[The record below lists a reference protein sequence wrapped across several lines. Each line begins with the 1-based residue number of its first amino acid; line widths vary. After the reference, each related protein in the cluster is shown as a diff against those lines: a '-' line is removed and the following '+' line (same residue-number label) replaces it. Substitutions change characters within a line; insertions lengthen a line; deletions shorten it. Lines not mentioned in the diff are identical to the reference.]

1 MSDVSIIIVAWNVVH
16 LVDECLGSVR
26 ASQDGLVKQV
36 LFVDN
41 GSKDGTEE
49 LVRKKYPEVEFIR
62 SETNLGFIRAN
73 NLAYPRATG
82 RYVLMLNSDAFVG
95 PKTLARTVGY
105 LDEHPEY
112 GVLGVRLTSRDGS
125 LQPSAINFPTPW
137 RTFVSRIGLDRRFRS
152 IRGSIDLEQ
161 DMEVARDCE
170 WVPGCYLLAR
180 KSALD
185 QLDFFLRTDYFMY
198 NDDNDLCLR
207 LLRKG
212 WKTVYFPEPV
222 IHLGGQTVKQL
233 GKLNKEGNLFSKFS
247 VESTFIYYRKN
258 YGFWTALASYVL
270 GVVFRFF
277 QMAKRIVF
285 RRPGIAV
292 ADEWNA
298 LVQETRIFFGTRFG
312 ARAIH

>member
-1 MSDVSIIIVAWNVVH
+1 MHDVSIIIVAWNVVH

-26 ASQDGLVKQV
+26 ASQDTLRKQI

-49 LVRKKYPEVEFIR
+49 LVRTKYPDVEFIR

-95 PKTLARTVGY
+95 PKTLERTVGF
-105 LDEHPEY
+105 LDLHPEY
-112 GVLGVRLTSRDGS
+112 GALGCRLTSRDGS
-125 LQPSAINFPTPW
+125 LQASAINFPTPW
-137 RTFVSRIGLDRRFRS
+137 RIFVGRVGLNRRFRS
-152 IRGSIDLEQ
+152 LRGVMDLDQDLEK
-161 DMEVARDCE
+161 VFDCD

-180 KSALD
+180 KAAVD
-185 QLDFFLRTDYFMY
+185 QLEFFLRPDFFMY

-222 IHLGGQTVKQL
+222 IHLGGQTIKQL
-233 GKLNKEGNLFSKFS
+233 GKLDREGNLFSKFS
-247 VESTFIYYRKN
+247 VESAYIYFRKN
-258 YGFWTALASYVL
+258 HGLDQVLWSYALGTFYRGILVL
-270 GVVFRFF
+270 R
-277 QMAKRIVF
+277 RILLRKGKTTV
-285 RRPGIAV
+285 RG
-292 ADEWNA
+292 ELSSLA
-298 LVQETRIFFGTRFG
+298 LETRILLGTRFG